1 MIRHTLLLEILISVL
16 YIKEIVV
23 DQDHS
28 LFAMIM
34 ALLIY
39 LCLKVIYYI
48 FFINKNVNKY
58 ISFLLVIT
66 IIGLGGSVFQPMT
79 YFLSINLAQF
89 IGSIKKK
96 ESISLSGM
104 SLLYALLI
112 PKIYLQNFILL
123 NVFSVLFIWV
133 SVTMTETSNRLSAE
147 NRALKH
153 EKEKK
158 LKELG
163 LNAKEYAL
171 HLRHAS
177 RLEERNVIAQKLH
190 DELGHT
196 LSGSTMQ
203 LEASLLMMDKNK
215 EKARDIQKTVIKN
228 LRDGTE
234 SIRKILKSIKPETAS
249 VNIQTIKMLTME
261 TQEKKAVLS

>member
-48 FFINKNVNKY
+48 FINKNVNKY

-89 IGSIKKK
+89 IGSIKKGK
-96 ESISLSGM
+96 YFFIR
-104 SLLYALLI
+104 YVLI
-112 PKIYLQNFILL
+112 VCIIDSEDLFTKFYLIKCI
-123 NVFSVLFIWV
+123 FSAFY
-133 SVTMTETSNRLSAE
+133 M
-147 NRALKH
+147 
-153 EKEKK
+153 
-158 LKELG
+158 G
-163 LNAKEYAL
+163 
-171 HLRHAS
+171 
-177 RLEERNVIAQKLH
+177 
-190 DELGHT
+190 
-196 LSGSTMQ
+196 
-203 LEASLLMMDKNK
+203 
-215 EKARDIQKTVIKN
+215 
-228 LRDGTE
+228 
-234 SIRKILKSIKPETAS
+234 
-249 VNIQTIKMLTME
+249 
-261 TQEKKAVLS
+261 